1 MLAEWEASGLSKS
14 AFAKKRGLSTN
25 SLHRW
30 AKALKRPAF
39 VEVVAPSSSAPTFV
53 LRVGERVHVEVPV
66 GFDPGELRRERV
78 DPTSGRVLAL
88 IESGRAV
95 ESCA

>member
-1 MLAEWEASGLSKS
+1 MPRRSEEEKRQVLAEWEASGLSKS

-39 VEVVAPSSSAPTFV
+39 VEVMAPNSAAPAFV
-53 LRVGERVHVEVPV
+53 LRVREAVQVEVPA
-66 GFDPGELRRERV
+66 GFDACELRRLVE
-78 DPTSGRVLAL
+78 AL
-88 IESGRAV
+88 
-95 ESCA
+95 C